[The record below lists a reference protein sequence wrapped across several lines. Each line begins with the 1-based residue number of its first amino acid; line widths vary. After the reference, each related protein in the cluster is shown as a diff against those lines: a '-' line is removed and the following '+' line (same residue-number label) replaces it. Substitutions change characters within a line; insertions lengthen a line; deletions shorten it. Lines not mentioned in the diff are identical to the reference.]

1 MKGSVLS
8 RQNDKYIATFWMPES
23 SLCGWIW
30 AIIKI
35 SVKVKMKKLVLNI
48 KDIRE
53 IEQKSKKRIE
63 VFVDGIKE
71 IYKETQT

>member
-8 RQNDKYIATFWMPES
+8 RQNDKFIVCFWMPLS
-23 SLCGWIW
+23 SLCEWIW

-35 SVKVKMKKLVLNI
+35 PVKVKMKKLVLNI

-53 IEQKSKKRIE
+53 I
-63 VFVDGIKE
+63 
-71 IYKETQT
+71 